1 MTTLDN
7 QYATSFLQS
16 IYYGITIRAGEP
28 RPQPNSQRYARHRRR
43 IFILVITFYL
53 LYTLYETFDQ
63 VLTTGDFYRSL
74 GVSPLANDKTIK
86 SRFRRLAAQHHPD
99 KLTHGDGLD
108 SGGVDGLFVL
118 LKMAQDTLLDPAKRF
133 AYDRFG
139 PDIVNWGAEKTRE
152 DFLYAAVQ
160 RSMIP
165 QYAGGLITIL
175 FLNFTWWSDWGR
187 YVSAFSLPLEG
198 KMLNVFSGG
207 SLPLAL
213 S

>member
-1 MTTLDN
+1 M
-7 QYATSFLQS
+7 
-16 IYYGITIRAGEP
+16 
-28 RPQPNSQRYARHRRR
+28 
-43 IFILVITFYL
+43 
-53 LYTLYETFDQ
+53 
-63 VLTTGDFYRSL
+63 
-74 GVSPLANDKTIK
+74 
-86 SRFRRLAAQHHPD
+86 
-99 KLTHGDGLD
+99 
-108 SGGVDGLFVL
+108 L

-187 YVSAFSLPLEG
+187 YVSSFSLPLEG

>member
-53 LYTLYETFDQ
+53 LYTLYETFDH

-108 SGGVDGLFVL
+108 GGVDGLFVL

>member
-1 MTTLDN
+1 M
-7 QYATSFLQS
+7 
-16 IYYGITIRAGEP
+16 
-28 RPQPNSQRYARHRRR
+28 
-43 IFILVITFYL
+43 
-53 LYTLYETFDQ
+53 
-63 VLTTGDFYRSL
+63 
-74 GVSPLANDKTIK
+74 
-86 SRFRRLAAQHHPD
+86 
-99 KLTHGDGLD
+99 
-108 SGGVDGLFVL
+108 DGLFVL

-187 YVSAFSLPLEG
+187 YVSSFSLPLEG